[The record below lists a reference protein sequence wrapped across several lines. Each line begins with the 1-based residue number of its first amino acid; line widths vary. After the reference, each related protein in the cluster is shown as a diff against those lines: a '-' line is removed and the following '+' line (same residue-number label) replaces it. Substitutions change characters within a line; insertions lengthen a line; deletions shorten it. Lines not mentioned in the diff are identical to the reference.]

1 MAKSSTSVSTGSI
14 TSTAEPATSTTANGT
29 TVILPNE
36 APPAELPPA
45 GSPPATSQVD
55 PHSALPSVATTT
67 TVTTA
72 PVPAAPAPAPSVD
85 FQQAL
90 EGARRALTGAQEET
104 IELRRKI
111 RQMEAERNAADA
123 AKRDAETRAALQ
135 AVQTA
140 SAPTVQAAPL
150 QAPTVTATTVTTA
163 TPASPPAPPFPA
175 SAINMTASLWGAE
188 IGSSG
193 WRIVLSLFVPLLA
206 SFAMGSLVYELAT
219 IGVTAVATV
228 SGFFLWPLLILVL
241 GAIAAVWMMY
251 KTFGIVHGYI
261 DSGKAE
267 AHWHTVWGWLSSPLR
282 VVETQDEV
290 RVVGAKVDRLL
301 LTQGV
306 KP

>member
-36 APPAELPPA
+36 APPVEP
-45 GSPPATSQVD
+45 PPATSQVD
-55 PHSALPSVATTT
+55 PHSALPSVATAT
-67 TVTTA
+67 TVPTA
-72 PVPAAPAPAPSVD
+72 PAPAAPAPAPSVD

-123 AKRDAETRAALQ
+123 ARRDAETRAALQ

-140 SAPTVQAAPL
+140 TVQAAPL
-150 QAPTVTATTVTTA
+150 QAPTAAPTVLVPA
-163 TPASPPAPPFPA
+163 TPAAPPAPPYPA
-175 SAINMTASLWGAE
+175 SAIANMGATLWGSA
-188 IGSSG
+188 IASSG
-193 WRIVLSLFVPLLA
+193 WRLVLGLFVPLLA
-206 SFAMGSLVYELAT
+206 SFAVGTFMYELAAF
-219 IGVTAVATV
+219 GVTAVATV
-228 SGFFLWPLLILVL
+228 SGFFLWPLLILVI
-241 GAIAAVWMMY
+241 GAIAALYLMY
-251 KTFGIVHGYI
+251 KTFGVVHGYI

-282 VVETQDEV
+282 VVETQDKVLAVE
-290 RVVGAKVDRLL
+290 GKVDRLL